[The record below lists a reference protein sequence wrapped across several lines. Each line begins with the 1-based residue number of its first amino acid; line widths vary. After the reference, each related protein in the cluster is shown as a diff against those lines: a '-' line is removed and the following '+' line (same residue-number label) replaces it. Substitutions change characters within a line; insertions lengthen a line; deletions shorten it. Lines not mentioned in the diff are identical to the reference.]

1 MSERARFWRIVT
13 GDCSDGFRCIGGGV
27 RTQEPAIHRRE
38 AKVPAARP
46 HDHAQRTS
54 LRGGGFSG
62 LSTGDVMSL
71 QRSVGNQAVAQLL
84 GQKASGTKL
93 QRLAGG
99 QGGPA
104 PRNATPAAPL
114 VDPVGKLSAAV
125 TSMDFALMK
134 SLQRT
139 LLVEMKRDPMNP
151 PPLVRQAL
159 ATGRHLQMES
169 IQRIRTMMTAV
180 IGSTAGAFGA
190 GDEAEALGMT
200 HRESMEKIMDDQ
212 CTPWL
217 EVLMAGHAE
226 YRYEHFDH
234 GVQDSVFAAVQL
246 HSALRGLG
254 QIGHRA
260 AAEKESRKVSNLPE
274 GAWCGAFAYTQAKL
288 AGGLGSQTRA
298 AMQGV
303 TGIELAM
310 TYKTDPYEKK
320 PAWIWA
326 FDRWMTI
333 AAYHQARGS
342 VRQYIKVGNGA
353 PPDVRPGDI
362 VIIDVEGADSGD
374 HITTAISSDGDN
386 LHTVGGNQGTDSAYD
401 EKGVS
406 DNHQKFSKNPKALN
420 NKDKVRKSDRV
431 FAVGRWSIVDYEQRV
446 YHYSVQE
453 PPKPTAGEIRA
464 IGQAVGAT
472 A

>member
-1 MSERARFWRIVT
+1 M
-13 GDCSDGFRCIGGGV
+13 

-38 AKVPAARP
+38 ARVPAARP
-46 HDHAQRTS
+46 HDHAQGTS
-54 LRGGGFSG
+54 LRAGGLSG

-99 QGGPA
+99 RGNPA
-104 PRNATPAAPL
+104 PRNAAPSAPL

-159 ATGRHLQMES
+159 ATGRHRQMEN
-169 IQRIRTMMTAV
+169 IQRIRNLMTTL
-180 IGSTAGAFGA
+180 ITATTGAFGP
-190 GDEAEALGMT
+190 GDEAEALGMA
-200 HRESMEKIMDDQ
+200 HRESMERIMDEQ
-212 CTPWL
+212 CTPWI

-246 HSALRGLG
+246 HGALRGMG

-274 GAWCGAFAYTQAKL
+274 KAWCGAFAYTQAKL
-288 AGGLGSQTRA
+288 SGGLGDETRA

-310 TYKTDPYEKK
+310 NYKTDPYEKK

-326 FDRWMTI
+326 FDRWMPI

-342 VRQYIKVGNGA
+342 VRQYIKVDNAA
-353 PPDVRPGDI
+353 PPDIRPGDI
-362 VIIDVEGADSGD
+362 VIIDVGGADSGD
-374 HITTAISSDGDN
+374 HITTAVSSDGNN
-386 LHTVGGNQGTDSAYD
+386 LHTVGGNQGSESAYD

-406 DNHQKFSKNPKALN
+406 DNRKKLSKNPAPSNKAG
-420 NKDKVRKSDRV
+420 KTERV
-431 FAVGRWSIVDYEQRV
+431 FAVGRWSIVDYEQHV

-453 PPKPTAGEIRA
+453 PPAPTPGEIRA
-464 IGQAVGAT
+464 IGRAVGAT
-472 A
+472 G